1 MATRDL
7 ISGILA
13 KRINIS
19 AIDKNISIIS
29 LEQLAGKNQTDSIQM
44 CPQDLDQ
51 PEQLYVNL
59 STFWYCFLALI
70 TTIGLIVSLISN
82 MIIIYLFTW

>member
-1 MATRDL
+1 MMNESLADV
-7 ISGILA
+7 SDECLA
-13 KRINIS
+13 KGIT
-19 AIDKNISIIS
+19 
-29 LEQLAGKNQTDSIQM
+29 LG
-44 CPQDLDQ
+44 

-70 TTIGLIVSLISN
+70 TAIGLLVSLVSN